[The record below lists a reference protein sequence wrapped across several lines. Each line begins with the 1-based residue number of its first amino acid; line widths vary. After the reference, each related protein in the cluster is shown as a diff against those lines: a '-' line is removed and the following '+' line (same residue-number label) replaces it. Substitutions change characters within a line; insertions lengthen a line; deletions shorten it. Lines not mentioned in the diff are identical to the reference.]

1 MRQRLFY
8 GLLGLSGTI
17 LWFGMSI
24 SFAQSIVNT
33 AAIQYSSDGKYV
45 AATGNVSYN
54 YFSVWEVETGDPVVD
69 IYPYIDVDTYISDM
83 TWSPESDLVAILT
96 DDQFVRVWNLDGVM
110 VGEFQPLGR
119 LNFPTAI
126 EWSPDGN
133 FLAIAGNIQSQIHFW
148 DANNYFPVTR
158 TGGSLDVTHMA
169 WNPQHEIIATIF
181 DHGTEPEPYIPF
193 VMPAIGAENG
203 AYVLCPDA
211 CAKDFA
217 RTLDWSHDGETLAIG
232 YAGVSVQGVKR
243 IEIEAVFY
251 SS

>member
-133 FLAIAGNIQSQIHFW
+133 FLAIAG
-148 DANNYFPVTR
+148 
-158 TGGSLDVTHMA
+158 
-169 WNPQHEIIATIF
+169 
-181 DHGTEPEPYIPF
+181 
-193 VMPAIGAENG
+193 
-203 AYVLCPDA
+203 
-211 CAKDFA
+211 
-217 RTLDWSHDGETLAIG
+217 
-232 YAGVSVQGVKR
+232 
-243 IEIEAVFY
+243 
-251 SS
+251 